1 MSEFRTCAR
10 LEDLPEDE
18 LLSVEVEDRR
28 IALANWNGTIYAL
41 EDRCSHEDFPLS
53 DGEVAG
59 GQVTCALHGARF
71 DLESGSAKALPAV
84 RPVKTYECR
93 VQDGEIQVRID

>member
-1 MSEFRTCAR
+1 MSEFRTCADV
-10 LEDLPEDE
+10 EDVPEDE
-18 LLSVEVEDRR
+18 ILPVEVGGRR
-28 IALANWNGTIYAL
+28 IALANWNGTIYAV

-71 DLESGSAKALPAV
+71 DLESGAARALPAV